1 MAVSLWN
8 KYIVEDIDDDHKTA
22 GLQSPSLFV
31 VYNNTIEEL
40 KNKKWQQ
47 RHQRRYLSELIKHH
61 PTAHGVI

>member
-47 RHQRRYLSELIKHH
+47 RQYLSELIKHH